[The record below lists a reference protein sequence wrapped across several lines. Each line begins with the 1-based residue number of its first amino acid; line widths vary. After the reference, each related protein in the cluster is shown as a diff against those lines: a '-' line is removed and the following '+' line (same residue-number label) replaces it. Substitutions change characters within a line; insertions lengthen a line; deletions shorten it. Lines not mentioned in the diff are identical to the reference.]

1 MSQIEALR
9 QGKSGKCLQLQQRE
23 EHRVVQH
30 VQLKHYQGRRT
41 LSHTQ
46 CSRYYFQIR
55 IPGLFPYLSLVPW
68 LGY

>member
-30 VQLKHYQGRRT
+30 VQLKHYQGKD
-41 LSHTQ
+41 TQ
-46 CSRYYFQIR
+46 SYPVDIISKSEFQACFHIC
-55 IPGLFPYLSLVPW
+55 L
-68 LGY
+68 